1 MFFIISAVRMY
12 SPTMAPSIKI
22 TEIGRGL
29 KPKGTAKGVSGR
41 QSVMP
46 PIIRVAAS
54 RYFPGLLLKKGFL
67 LRITR
72 TIMDAEI
79 TDSIN
84 QPVLNSSILPGRRRS
99 KTPKVR

>member
-1 MFFIISAVRMY
+1 MMY
-12 SPTMAPSIKI
+12 SAIMTPISKI
-22 TEIGRGL
+22 TEIGIGL
-29 KPKGTAKGVSGR
+29 KPKGSAKGVNGR

-46 PIIRVAAS
+46 TISKVAVS

-67 LRITR
+67 LLITS

-79 TDSIN
+79 TDSTN
-84 QPVLNSSILPGRRRS
+84 HPVLNCSILPGRIRS